1 MSRGLG
7 DVYKRQC
14 EMRVSDGKYEEKD
27 CTAWEKIPQNGKILT
42 YRIHANVFECG
53 TR

>member
-1 MSRGLG
+1 MT
-7 DVYKRQC
+7 C